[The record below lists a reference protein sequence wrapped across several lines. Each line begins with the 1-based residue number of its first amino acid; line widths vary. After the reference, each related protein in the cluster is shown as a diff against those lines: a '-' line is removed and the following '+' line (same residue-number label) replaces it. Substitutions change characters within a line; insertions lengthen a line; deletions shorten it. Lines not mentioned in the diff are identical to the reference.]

1 MRPPTDVNDKQA
13 WRHAARTTR
22 AELDLASWSA
32 ELVEVL
38 RAWPAYQAATT
49 VATYLAFGHEADLDA
64 LLSDAKRFAAPRTG
78 LPGKILRF
86 HEVTGMLERHAFGM
100 LEPPPS
106 AARVAEDEIDLV
118 LVPGLAFDRYGTRLG
133 RGGGFYDAWLA
144 RLAPGTPL
152 VGIAHPRL
160 VVARLPME
168 AHDVTLT
175 HLLLPGGVQKV
186 EGS

>member
-1 MRPPTDVNDKQA
+1 MRHPTDVSDKQA
-13 WRHAARTTR
+13 WRHAART
-22 AELDLASWSA
+22 AGAQLDLASWSA
-32 ELVEVL
+32 KLVEAL
-38 RAWPAYQAATT
+38 RAWPVYQTATT
-49 VATYLAFGHEADLDA
+49 VATYLSFGQEADLDG

-78 LPGKILRF
+78 LPGTILRF
-86 HEVTGMLERHAFGM
+86 HELTGVLEPHAFGM
-100 LEPPPS
+100 QEPPPS

-133 RGGGFYDAWLA
+133 RGGGYYDAWLA

-152 VGIAHPRL
+152 VGVAHPRL
-160 VVARLPME
+160 VVARLPTE

-175 HLLLPGGVQKV
+175 HLLLPDGVQQV